1 MSKGLAGVTV
11 AETSRSSVDGENGVL
26 IYHGYDIL
34 DLGENASYEE
44 VAYLMWNSKLPDAAE
59 LEAFKKE
66 LAANRAIPEELL
78 TLMRDLP
85 KGGHPVAVLRTMVSA
100 MALVDPDAEN
110 IQLDAAR
117 QKALRLTAVMP
128 TLIAAWQQIRNGN
141 APVAPRADLD
151 HAANFLYM
159 LTGEEPSP
167 EAVDA
172 IDKYLVLLADHGFN
186 ASTFAARVT
195 TGTMADMY
203 SAITTAIGTLKG
215 PSHGG
220 ATQAAMQQFLDAHKM
235 GAEEW
240 FKQARAQDKRIMGI
254 GHRVYKVE
262 DPRAK
267 ILRPLAQKLA
277 SQSDEGYWFD
287 VANTIENLARA
298 DEYFIER
305 KLYPNVDYYS
315 APVLY
320 MLGIPMDTF
329 TSMFAMSRVVGW
341 TAHVL
346 EQLADNRLI
355 RPRGEYVG
363 PRGLKMGTS
372 S

>member
-11 AETSRSSVDGENGVL
+11 ADTSRSSVNGTEGVL

-34 DLGENASYEE
+34 DLGENASFEE
-44 VAYLMWNSKLPDAAE
+44 VAYLLWNDKFPNADELAE
-59 LEAFKKE
+59 FKKE
-66 LAANRAIPEELL
+66 LVDNRAIPAELL
-78 TLMRDLP
+78 EVMKGLP

-100 MALVDPDAEN
+100 MALVDEDAEN
-110 IQLDAAR
+110 IELAAAR
-117 QKALRLTAVMP
+117 QKAVRLTAVMP

-141 APVAPRADLD
+141 EPVAPREDLD

-159 LTGEEPSP
+159 LNGEDPSP

-172 IDKYLVLLADHGFN
+172 VDKYLVLLADHGFN
-186 ASTFAARVT
+186 ASTFSARVT
-195 TGTMADMY
+195 TGTLSDMY

-220 ATQAAMQQFLDAHKM
+220 ATQAAMQQFIAAHEA
-235 GAEEW
+235 GAEQW
-240 FKQARAQDKRIMGI
+240 FKDTLAAGKRVMGI

-267 ILRPLAQKLA
+267 ILRPLAEKLA
-277 SQSDEGYWFD
+277 AQSDEGYWFD
-287 VANTIENLARA
+287 VASTIEKLARQEA
-298 DEYFIER
+298 YFIER
-305 KLYPNVDYYS
+305 DLYPNVDYYS

-320 MLGIPMDTF
+320 MIGIPMDQF

-355 RPRGEYVG
+355 RPSANYVG
-363 PRGLKMGTS
+363 PTDLKIGG
-372 S
+372 